1 MKREYIAEF
10 KGGETYKKK
19 VLREEYFLFVGGRSC
34 RNSVDAGSA
43 DHVIQENSISG
54 YTVSIS
60 DDIIEFPLFVRWNG
74 FIRNRF

>member
-1 MKREYIAEF
+1 MLGL
-10 KGGETYKKK
+10 KGERHKKEC
-19 VLREEYFLFVGGRSC
+19 LREEYFLFVGGRSC

-54 YTVSIS
+54 DNISIS